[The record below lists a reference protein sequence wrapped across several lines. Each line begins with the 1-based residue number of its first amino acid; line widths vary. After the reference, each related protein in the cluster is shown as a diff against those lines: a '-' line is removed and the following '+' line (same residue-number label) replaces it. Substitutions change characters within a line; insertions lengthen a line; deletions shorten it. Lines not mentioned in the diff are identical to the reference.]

1 MPVTSADRDLVIGIT
16 PFHEPNAALVV
27 AVGRAGFL
35 GMLDLGLDAVE
46 ARAALEQVRR
56 RLGRPFG
63 VRISGGSLPEDL
75 PPEVDTVLVDPVLC
89 AWPGP
94 SAADPQPSGRRVLAE
109 VTSSLEAAAALRH
122 GASGLVARGSEAGGR
137 VGELSTFVLL
147 QQLVAEFDVPV
158 W

>member
-46 ARAALEQVRR
+46 ARAALERVRR

-63 VRISGGSLPEDL
+63 VRISGGRLLEDLPPEDL
-75 PPEVDTVLVDPVLC
+75 PPEVDTVLVDPVLS
-89 AWPGP
+89 AWRGLSVAGSKPGTT
-94 SAADPQPSGRRVLAE
+94 GFH
-109 VTSSLEAAAALRH
+109 T
-122 GASGLVARGSEAGGR
+122 
-137 VGELSTFVLL
+137 
-147 QQLVAEFDVPV
+147 
-158 W
+158 